1 MSEKSDKSTKDE
13 VPQAILSQEIIRDH
27 VMYAMGGS
35 LIPIPLLDLAAVT
48 AIQLDMLKQ
57 LANVYDLDYSE
68 TSGKALVGALTGN
81 MMIRVGSSLFKVIPG
96 IGSILGG
103 ISQVVLSGAATY
115 ALGDVFVRH
124 ATEGG
129 TFQDLDIEVL
139 KKYYEEKY
147 EEGKKKAAEWKEEME
162 KDFKEVEI
170 EIKEVVE
177 DAVDKVEEVIE
188 KDDQSVALQK
198 LKELGELKEKGVI
211 SASEFASM
219 KKQIKE
225 EFKEAG
231 KPATKKPAAKKSAA
245 KKKPA
250 AKKPT
255 ARKKAAPKKKPNTD
269 KDA

>member
-1 MSEKSDKSTKDE
+1 MSDKSTKE
-13 VPQAILSQEIIRDH
+13 EIPQNVLAEEIIRNH
-27 VMYAMGGS
+27 VLYAMGGS
-35 LIPIPLLDLAAVT
+35 VIPIPLLDLAAVT

-57 LANVYDLDYSE
+57 LANLHELDYSE

-81 MMIRVGSSLFKVIPG
+81 MMIRIGSSLFKAIPG
-96 IGSILGG
+96 IGTVLGG

-115 ALGDVFVRH
+115 ALGDVFNRH

-129 TFQDLDIEVL
+129 NFQDLDMEVL
-139 KKYYEEKY
+139 KKYYEERY

-162 KDFKEVEI
+162 NEVKEVEI
-170 EIKEVVE
+170 EIKK
-177 DAVDKVEEVIE
+177 AAEEASAP

-211 SASEFASM
+211 SAQEFTAM

-225 EFKEAG
+225 EFKDAG
-231 KPATKKPAAKKSAA
+231 SEPKKAAPKKPAA
-245 KKKPA
+245 KKPA

-255 ARKKAAPKKKPNTD
+255 ARKKAAPKKKTDTD
-269 KDA
+269 KKE